1 MSKIIAKTPAGIAI
15 RDGIGAR
22 LIGLGFKGK
31 SERFYLKDTM
41 TYPNACIFVLMAGR
55 VHGVLRR
62 V

>member
-31 SERFYLKDTM
+31 SERFYLKDTDDLSE
-41 TYPNACIFVLMAGR
+41 CVHFR
-55 VHGVLRR
+55 VDGG
-62 V
+62 